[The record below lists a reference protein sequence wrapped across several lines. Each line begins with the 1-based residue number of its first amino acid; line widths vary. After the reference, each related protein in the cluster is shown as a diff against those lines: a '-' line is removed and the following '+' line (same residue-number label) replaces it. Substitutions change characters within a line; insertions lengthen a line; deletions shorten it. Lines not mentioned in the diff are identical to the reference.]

1 MTINLYNAILRV
13 LKRDPLFLYIKVK
26 TMQITIYTNEGCIWC
41 TRTKELFVR
50 ANVEYEEIN
59 WSKLTVEDQLKIK
72 QQFGAKIQGFPVV
85 IIDNEIIGGL
95 IDVAKL
101 FLKKGL
107 VTSGS

>member
-1 MTINLYNAILRV
+1 MN
-13 LKRDPLFLYIKVK
+13 
-26 TMQITIYTNEGCIWC
+26 ITIYTNEGCIWC
-41 TRTKELFVR
+41 TRTKELFAR